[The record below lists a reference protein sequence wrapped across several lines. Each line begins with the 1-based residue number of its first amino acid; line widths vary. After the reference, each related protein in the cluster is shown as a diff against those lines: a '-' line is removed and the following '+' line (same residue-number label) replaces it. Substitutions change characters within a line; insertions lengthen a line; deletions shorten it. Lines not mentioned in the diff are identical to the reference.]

1 MRNIKF
7 RSWNENENK
16 MTTPFAWI
24 NDSNMIS
31 TQICSS
37 PTHELMQ
44 FTGILDRRGV
54 EIYEGDIVHIDYVEY
69 RPSPFNVDSFAGVV
83 KLINGSFVV
92 EKNSAISDFLFQ
104 ETALVNVI
112 GNIHQNPELIG
123 E

>member
-7 RSWNENENK
+7 RSWNENGNK

-44 FTGILDRRGV
+44 FTGIIDRRGV
-54 EIYEGDIVHIDYVEY
+54 EIYERDIVT
-69 RPSPFNVDSFAGVV
+69 G
-83 KLINGSFVV
+83 K
-92 EKNSAISDFLFQ
+92 Q
-104 ETALVNVI
+104 I
-112 GNIHQNPELIG
+112 GRAHV
-123 E
+123 